1 MFTKDTSMRRA
12 RLIACAGFVVMT
24 LLTGKST
31 LVRAQTQ
38 PISSSAQ
45 NMTAQDMTA
54 RDTKAIETI
63 LHSNPSDHFAEDGSF
78 TNIFGTVRYGR
89 EEFRKR
95 HAEIAQTIFKGTSVK
110 SSIGKLRFV
119 RPDVAIVDVTGE
131 MTGFAKVPAG
141 LPVGPDGV
149 LRFKLLEVLV
159 KEKGEWWITEYHN
172 VAVTPEL

>member
-1 MFTKDTSMRRA
+1 MRRP
-12 RLIACAGFVVMT
+12 RTIASAVFVLMT

-31 LVRAQTQ
+31 LLSAQTQ

-45 NMTAQDMTA
+45 DTTAQDTTA
-54 RDTKAIETI
+54 QDTKAIDAI
-63 LHSNPSDHFAEDGSF
+63 VHSNPSDHFAEDGSF

-89 EEFRKR
+89 EEFKKR
-95 HAEIAQTIFKGTSVK
+95 HVEIAQSIFKGTSVK
-110 SSIGKLRFV
+110 TSIGKLRFV

-141 LPVGPDGV
+141 LPVGPDGI

-159 KEKGEWWITEYHN
+159 KERGGWWITEYHN

>member
-1 MFTKDTSMRRA
+1 MRRA
-12 RLIACAGFVVMT
+12 RLIASAGFVLMT
-24 LLTGKST
+24 LLTGKSI
-31 LVRAQTQ
+31 LLRAQTQ
-38 PISSSAQ
+38 PISSS
-45 NMTAQDMTA
+45 AQDMTA
-54 RDTKAIETI
+54 RDTKAIEAI

-95 HAEIAQTIFKGTSVK
+95 HVEIAQTIFKGTSVK
-110 SSIGKLRFV
+110 SSIGRLRFV

-141 LPVGPDGV
+141 LPVGPDGI